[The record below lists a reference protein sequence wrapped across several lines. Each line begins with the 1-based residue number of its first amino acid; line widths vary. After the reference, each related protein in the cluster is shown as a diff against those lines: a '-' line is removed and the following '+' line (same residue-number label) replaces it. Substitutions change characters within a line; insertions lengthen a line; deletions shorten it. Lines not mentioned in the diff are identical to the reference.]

1 MTSPH
6 LPVRSVEGAA
16 VIGLVDE
23 ILEAALAADASDLY
37 VEPTGS
43 GYRVRFRVD
52 GVLSE
57 RCRLDVATAERAIAR
72 IKVLARLA
80 VHRTAAPQEGRLVV
94 PARAAEVR
102 VSVVPTVNG
111 ERAVLRLLG
120 AYTTPPRLGAL
131 GFEPALVTQIESV
144 LARSQGVFFVC
155 GPAGS
160 GKTTTLHACLEHVVE
175 ASGDQRT
182 VCTLEDPVERN
193 LGAIAQTDVDPE
205 RGLDFAG
212 GLRALL
218 RQDPEVLM
226 VGETRD
232 AETARIALQAG
243 LTGHLVLSSLH
254 TSSSIEAL
262 MRLTDL
268 GAGLPLLASALQG
281 VLTQRLVRRTC
292 VSCEGAG
299 GGCGVCGG
307 RGLRG
312 RRALGELLLIDD
324 RMRRAMRAGASPR
337 RLDRVARLQGL
348 RPLEAVAAELVARG
362 ETTAAEVARV
372 IAGSTVR

>member
-1 MTSPH
+1 MTGNSQQPTH
-6 LPVRSVEGAA
+6 AVDGAA
-16 VIGLVDE
+16 VVALVDE
-23 ILEAALAADASDLY
+23 LLEMALAADASDLY

-43 GYRVRFRVD
+43 GYRIRMRVD
-52 GVLSE
+52 GTLSE
-57 RCRLDVATAERAIAR
+57 RSRLDVATGERAIAR

-80 VHRTAAPQEGRLVV
+80 VHRTNTPQEGRLVV

-120 AYTTPPRLGAL
+120 PHTAPPRLDDL
-131 GFEPALVTQIESV
+131 GFEPALVAQVERL

-160 GKTTTLHACLEHVVE
+160 GKTTTLHACLEHIIR

-262 MRLTDL
+262 MRLSDL

-281 VLTQRLVRRTC
+281 VLAQRLVRRTC
-292 VSCEGAG
+292 ASCRGEG
-299 GGCGVCGG
+299 GGCGVCAG

-312 RRALGELLLIDD
+312 RRAIGELLVVDD

-348 RPLEAVAAELVARG
+348 TPLEEVAAGLVARG
-362 ETTAAEVARV
+362 ETTAGEITRV
-372 IAGSTVR
+372 IGEGRR